1 MNLDLA
7 GKVVLLTG
15 ASGGIGAAVAHAL
28 AAEGAQLA
36 LQGRSAEKLE
46 ALARSL
52 PGGGHRTFAL
62 DLAPPEAA
70 DALVAQVLAAFP
82 RLDVLVACAG
92 ATRGGAF
99 ADLDDAAW
107 KANLELKLFATLR
120 TLRAVLP
127 HMRARRSGRIVLVIG
142 NSAREPDP
150 KMLPG
155 AVANAGLLA
164 LTRGLALEV
173 APDGVVINAVN
184 PGPVRSE
191 RWTAMMNAEAAR
203 TGRPVAE
210 VEAPH
215 LARIPLGRLAAL
227 EDVASHVVFLASP
240 AAGHMTG
247 TSVLVDGGAARGIV

>member
-7 GKVVLLTG
+7 GKIILLTG
-15 ASGGIGAAVAHAL
+15 ATGGIGAAVAQTL

-36 LQGRSAEKLE
+36 LQGRSADRLD
-46 ALARSL
+46 ALARAL
-52 PGGGHRTFAL
+52 PGSGHRGFAV
-62 DLAPPEAA
+62 DLAPQDAA
-70 DALVAQVLAAFP
+70 DELVSRVLAAFQHI
-82 RLDVLVACAG
+82 DVLVACAG
-92 ATRGGAF
+92 ATRGGRF

-107 KANLELKLFATLR
+107 KANLEVKLFATLR

-127 HMRARRSGRIVLVIG
+127 QMRARRRGRIVLVVG

-150 KMLPG
+150 TMLPG

-164 LTRGLALEV
+164 LTRGLALEI
-173 APDGVVINAVN
+173 AQDGIFLNAVN

-191 RWTAMMNAEAAR
+191 RWTTMMQAEAAR
-203 TGRPVAE
+203 TGRTVAE

-215 LARIPLGRLAAL
+215 LARIPLGRLATL
-227 EDVASHVVFLASP
+227 DDVARHVTFLASD

-247 TSVLVDGGAARGIV
+247 TSVLVDGGAARGVG